1 MKFLYAD
8 TQDYVD
14 PGYDFLNDRNA
25 PGRKRYWDDQYAH
38 EMMSPAPYDGLL
50 VSMSAVRPAAGVSN
64 SKVRYSTAEQQR
76 FLREGAR
83 KFLRLNGQKFKDAMV
98 MGDCGAFA
106 YVEHPTPAY
115 APAEVVDFYADGGF
129 THGCSPDHIIFNC
142 DSSNPPAEDQDDDII
157 YRYNITL
164 ANAKEFLRLTN
175 EAGRPFEPLGA
186 VQGWSPKSMA
196 AAAKSLED
204 MGYRYLAIGGLV
216 PLKVE
221 QIHEVLTELRASIK
235 AETNIHLLGFAK
247 AERIHE
253 FTNYGITSFDSTSP
267 LIRAFKDAKSNY
279 YLENTTSKLDY
290 YTAIRIPQAIE
301 NPKLM
306 QGIKRGVLSAEALQ
320 EKEAIALQTLR
331 DYDKGLADYEATIS
345 ALANYLRLT
354 LSGSIASTEEL
365 EKEVAKSIRLITPTL
380 IDKPWKKCQCS
391 ICQSAGVETII
402 FRASNRNKRRG
413 FHNLGVYHRH
423 LQRTLEKARNDL
435 SI

>member
-14 PGYDFLNDRNA
+14 PEYDFINDRNA

-38 EMMSPAPYDGLL
+38 EMMTPVPYDGLL
-50 VSMSAVRPAAGVSN
+50 VSMSAVRPATGVSN

-83 KFLRLNGQKFKDAMV
+83 KFLRLDTPKFSDAMV

-115 APAEVVDFYADGGF
+115 SPAEVVDFYTDAGF
-129 THGCSPDHIIFNC
+129 THGCSPDHIIFSC
-142 DSSNPPAEDQDDDII
+142 DSSNPPTEKQTEDTI
-157 YRYNITL
+157 YRYKVTL
-164 ANAKEFLRLTN
+164 ENAREFLRLTN

-221 QIHEVLTELRASIK
+221 QIHEVLKELRATIK
-235 AETNIHLLGFAK
+235 PETNIHLLGFAK

-279 YLENTTSKLDY
+279 YLENASEKLDY

-306 QGIKRGVLSAEALQ
+306 QGIKRGVLHAEELQ
-320 EKEAIALQTLR
+320 EKEAVALKFMR
-331 DYDKGLADYEATIS
+331 EYDKGKADYESTVE
-345 ALANYLRLT
+345 ALADYLRLT
-354 LSGSIASTEEL
+354 LSGSITSTTEL
-365 EKEVAKSIRLITPTL
+365 EKEVAKSIRLISPTL

-391 ICQSAGVETII
+391 ICKSAGVETII

-423 LQRTLEKARNDL
+423 LQRTLEKSRNDL
-435 SI
+435 SV

>member
-83 KFLRLNGQKFKDAMV
+83 KFLRLTGQKFKDAMV

-279 YLENTTSKLDY
+279 YLENTTSKLNY

-345 ALANYLRLT
+345 ALTNYLRLT

-380 IDKPWKKCQCS
+380 IDKPWKICQCS

>member
-14 PGYDFLNDRNA
+14 PEYDFINDRNA

-38 EMMSPAPYDGLL
+38 EMMVPVPYDGLL
-50 VSMSAVRPAAGVSN
+50 VSMSAVRPAVGVSN

-83 KFLRLNGQKFKDAMV
+83 KFLRLDESKFRDSMV

-115 APAEVVDFYADGGF
+115 SPLEVLDFYTDAGF
-129 THGCSPDHIIFNC
+129 THGCSPDHIIFSC
-142 DSSNPPAEDQDDDII
+142 DSSNPTAESQSEDTI
-157 YRYNITL
+157 YRYNITQE
-164 ANAKEFLRLTN
+164 NAREFLRLTI

-196 AAAKSLED
+196 AAAKSLEE

-221 QIHEVLTELRASIK
+221 QIHEVLKEIRAAIK
-235 AETNIHLLGFAK
+235 PETNIHLLGFAK

-267 LIRAFKDAKSNY
+267 LIRAFKDAKANY
-279 YLENTTSKLDY
+279 YLENSTDKLDY

-301 NPKLM
+301 NPRLM
-306 QGIKRGVLSAEALQ
+306 QGIKRGVLSAEELQ
-320 EKEAIALQTLR
+320 LKEAIALKSLR
-331 DYDKGLADYEATIS
+331 EYDKGVISYELAVCALAD
-345 ALANYLRLT
+345 YLRLT
-354 LSGSIASTEEL
+354 LSGSITSATEL
-365 EKEVAKSIRLITPTL
+365 EKEVTKNIRLITPTL
-380 IDKPWKKCQCS
+380 IDKPWQKCQCS
-391 ICQSAGVETII
+391 ICKSAGVETII

-423 LQRTLEKARNDL
+423 LQRTLEKSRNDL

>member
-14 PGYDFLNDRNA
+14 PEYDFLNDRNA

-221 QIHEVLTELRASIK
+221 QIHEVLKELRASIK

-345 ALANYLRLT
+345 ALSNYLRLT

-365 EKEVAKSIRLITPTL
+365 EKEVAKSIRLIRPTL

>member
-14 PGYDFLNDRNA
+14 PEYDFLNDRNA

-50 VSMSAVRPAAGVSN
+50 VSMSAVRPAAGVAN

-142 DSSNPPAEDQDDDII
+142 DSSNPPAEDQDDDTI

-196 AAAKSLED
+196 AAAKSLEN

-221 QIHEVLTELRASIK
+221 QIHEVLKELRASIK

-301 NPKLM
+301 NSKLL
-306 QGIKRGVLSAEALQ
+306 QGIKRGILSAEALQ
-320 EKEAIALQTLR
+320 EKEAIALKTLR

-345 ALANYLRLT
+345 ALTDYLRLT
-354 LSGSIASTEEL
+354 LSGSTSSTEEL

>member
-14 PGYDFLNDRNA
+14 PEYDFINDRNA

-38 EMMSPAPYDGLL
+38 EMMTPVPYDGLL
-50 VSMSAVRPAAGVSN
+50 VSMSAVRPATGVSN

-83 KFLRLNGQKFKDAMV
+83 KFLRLDSPRFSDAMV

-115 APAEVVDFYADGGF
+115 SPAEVVDFYTDAGF
-129 THGCSPDHIIFNC
+129 THGCSPDHIIFSC
-142 DSSNPPAEDQDDDII
+142 DSSNPPTEKQTEDTI
-157 YRYNITL
+157 YRYKITME
-164 ANAKEFLRLTN
+164 NAREFLRLTN

-221 QIHEVLTELRASIK
+221 QIHEVLKELRATIK
-235 AETNIHLLGFAK
+235 PETNIHLLGFAK

-279 YLENTTSKLDY
+279 YLENASEKLDY

-306 QGIKRGVLSAEALQ
+306 QGIKRGVLHAEELQ
-320 EKEAIALQTLR
+320 EKEAVALKLMR
-331 DYDKGLADYEATIS
+331 EYDKGKADYEATIE
-345 ALANYLRLT
+345 ALADYLRLT
-354 LSGSIASTEEL
+354 LSGSITSTVEI

-391 ICQSAGVETII
+391 ICKSAGVETII

-423 LQRTLEKARNDL
+423 LQRTLEKSRNDL

>member
-83 KFLRLNGQKFKDAMV
+83 KFLRLNEEKFKDAMV

-221 QIHEVLTELRASIK
+221 QIHEVLTELRATIK

-320 EKEAIALQTLR
+320 EKEAVALQTLR

-345 ALANYLRLT
+345 ALSNYLRLT

-423 LQRTLEKARNDL
+423 LQRTLEKGKK
-435 SI
+435 

>member
-14 PGYDFLNDRNA
+14 PEYDFINDRNA

-38 EMMSPAPYDGLL
+38 EMMTPVPYDGLL
-50 VSMSAVRPAAGVSN
+50 VSMSAVRPAVGVSN

-83 KFLRLNGQKFKDAMV
+83 KFLRLDDPKFQNTMV

-142 DSSNPPAEDQDDDII
+142 DSSNPPAENQDDDII
-157 YRYNITL
+157 YRYNVTL
-164 ANAKEFLRLTN
+164 DNAREFLRLTN

-221 QIHEVLTELRASIK
+221 QIHEVLKELRATIK

-306 QGIKRGVLSAEALQ
+306 QGIKRGVLNAEALQ
-320 EKEAIALQTLR
+320 EKEAIALKTLR
-331 DYDKGLADYEATIS
+331 DYDKGVADYEATIS
-345 ALANYLRLT
+345 ALTNYLRLT
-354 LSGSIASTEEL
+354 LSGSITSAEEL
-365 EKEVAKSIRLITPTL
+365 EKEVAKSVRLITPTL

>member
-14 PGYDFLNDRNA
+14 PEYDFINDRNA

-38 EMMSPAPYDGLL
+38 EMMTPVPYDGLL
-50 VSMSAVRPAAGVSN
+50 VSMSAVRPATGVSN

-83 KFLRLNGQKFKDAMV
+83 KFLRLDSQRFSNAMV

-115 APAEVVDFYADGGF
+115 SPAEVVDFYTDAGF
-129 THGCSPDHIIFNC
+129 THGCSPDHIIFSC
-142 DSSNPPAEDQDDDII
+142 DSSNPPAENQTEDTI
-157 YRYNITL
+157 YRYEITL
-164 ANAKEFLRLTN
+164 ENAREFLRLTN

-196 AAAKSLED
+196 TAAKSLED

-221 QIHEVLTELRASIK
+221 QIHEVLKELRATIK
-235 AETNIHLLGFAK
+235 PETNIHLLGFAK

-279 YLENTTSKLDY
+279 YLENASEKLDY

-306 QGIKRGVLSAEALQ
+306 QGIKRGVLRAEELQ
-320 EKEAIALQTLR
+320 EKEAVALKTMR
-331 DYDKGLADYEATIS
+331 EYDKGTVDYEATIE
-345 ALANYLRLT
+345 ALTDYLRLT
-354 LSGSIASTEEL
+354 LSGSITSTTEL
-365 EKEVAKSIRLITPTL
+365 EKEVAKNIRLITPTL

-391 ICQSAGVETII
+391 ICMSAGVETII

-423 LQRTLEKARNDL
+423 LQRTLEKSRNDL
-435 SI
+435 SV

>member
-83 KFLRLNGQKFKDAMV
+83 KFLRLNEQKFKDAMV

-164 ANAKEFLRLTN
+164 ANAEEFLRLTN

-221 QIHEVLTELRASIK
+221 QIHEVLKELRASIK

-345 ALANYLRLT
+345 ALTNYLRLT
-354 LSGSIASTEEL
+354 LSGSFASTEEL

>member
-14 PGYDFLNDRNA
+14 PEYDFINDRNA

-38 EMMSPAPYDGLL
+38 EMMVPVPYDGLL
-50 VSMSAVRPAAGVSN
+50 VSMSAVRPAVGVSN

-83 KFLRLNGQKFKDAMV
+83 KFLRLDESKFRDSMV

-115 APAEVVDFYADGGF
+115 SPLEVVDFYTDAGF
-129 THGCSPDHIIFNC
+129 THGCSPDHIIFSC
-142 DSSNPPAEDQDDDII
+142 DSSNPTAESQSEDTI
-157 YRYNITL
+157 YRYNITQE
-164 ANAKEFLRLTN
+164 NAREFLRLTI

-196 AAAKSLED
+196 AAAKSLEE

-221 QIHEVLTELRASIK
+221 QIHEVLKELRAAIK
-235 AETNIHLLGFAK
+235 PETNIHLLGFAK

-267 LIRAFKDAKSNY
+267 LIRAFKDAKANY
-279 YLENTTSKLDY
+279 YLENSTDKLDY

-301 NPKLM
+301 NPRLM
-306 QGIKRGVLSAEALQ
+306 QGIKRGVLSAEELQ
-320 EKEAIALQTLR
+320 LKEAIALKSLR
-331 DYDKGLADYEATIS
+331 EYDKGIISYELAVCALAD
-345 ALANYLRLT
+345 YLRLT
-354 LSGSIASTEEL
+354 LSGSITSATEL
-365 EKEVAKSIRLITPTL
+365 EKEVTKNIRLITPTL
-380 IDKPWKKCQCS
+380 IDKPWQKCQCS
-391 ICQSAGVETII
+391 ICKSAGVETII

-423 LQRTLEKARNDL
+423 LQRTLEKSRNDL

>member
-14 PGYDFLNDRNA
+14 PEYDFINDRNA

-38 EMMSPAPYDGLL
+38 EMMTPVPYDGLL
-50 VSMSAVRPAAGVSN
+50 VSMSAVRPAVGVSN

-83 KFLRLNGQKFKDAMV
+83 KFLRLDEQKYNNTMV

-106 YVEHPTPAY
+106 YVEHPSPAY
-115 APAEVVDFYADGGF
+115 SPAEVVDFYTDGGF
-129 THGCSPDHIIFNC
+129 THGCSPDHIIFSC
-142 DSSNPPAEDQDDDII
+142 DSSNPPAESQTEDTLF
-157 YRYNITL
+157 RYNVTL
-164 ANAKEFLRLTN
+164 ENAREFLRLTN

-221 QIHEVLTELRASIK
+221 QIHEVLLELRATIK
-235 AETNIHLLGFAK
+235 PETNIHLLGFAK

-267 LIRAFKDAKSNY
+267 LIRAFKDAKANY
-279 YLENTTSKLDY
+279 YLENSTEKLDY
-290 YTAIRIPQAIE
+290 YTAIRIPRAIE
-301 NPKLM
+301 NPRLM
-306 QGIKRGVLSAEALQ
+306 QGIKRGILSAEELQ
-320 EKEAIALQTLR
+320 KKEAIALKTLR
-331 DYDKGLADYEATIS
+331 DYDKGHVDYET
-345 ALANYLRLT
+345 ALGAITDYLRLT
-354 LSGSIASTEEL
+354 LSGSITSEVEL
-365 EKEVAKSIRLITPTL
+365 EKEVTKSIRLITPTL

-391 ICQSAGVETII
+391 ICKSAGVETII

-423 LQRTLEKARNDL
+423 LQRTLEKSRNDL
-435 SI
+435 PI

>member
-14 PGYDFLNDRNA
+14 PEYDFLNDRNA

-83 KFLRLNGQKFKDAMV
+83 KFLRLSEQKFKDTMV

-164 ANAKEFLRLTN
+164 DNAKEFLRLTN

-196 AAAKSLED
+196 TAAKSLED

-221 QIHEVLTELRASIK
+221 QIHEVLKELRATIK

-279 YLENTTSKLDY
+279 YLENRTSKLDY

-306 QGIKRGVLSAEALQ
+306 QGIKRGILSAEALQ
-320 EKEAIALQTLR
+320 GKEAIALKTLR

-345 ALANYLRLT
+345 ALTNYLRLT
-354 LSGSIASTEEL
+354 LSGSISSTEEL

>member
-14 PGYDFLNDRNA
+14 PEYDFINDRNA

-38 EMMSPAPYDGLL
+38 EMMVPVPYDGLL
-50 VSMSAVRPAAGVSN
+50 VSMSAVRPAVGVSN

-83 KFLRLNGQKFKDAMV
+83 KFLRLDESKFRDSMV

-115 APAEVVDFYADGGF
+115 SPLEVVDFYTDAGF
-129 THGCSPDHIIFNC
+129 THGCSPDHIIFSC
-142 DSSNPPAEDQDDDII
+142 DSSNPTAESQSEDTI
-157 YRYNITL
+157 YRYNITQE
-164 ANAKEFLRLTN
+164 NAREFLRLTI

-221 QIHEVLTELRASIK
+221 QIHEVLKELRAAIK
-235 AETNIHLLGFAK
+235 PETNIHLLGFAK

-267 LIRAFKDAKSNY
+267 LIRAFKDAKANY
-279 YLENTTSKLDY
+279 YLENSTDKLDY

-301 NPKLM
+301 NPRLM
-306 QGIKRGVLSAEALQ
+306 QGIKRGVLSAEELQ
-320 EKEAIALQTLR
+320 LKEAIALKSLR
-331 DYDKGLADYEATIS
+331 EYDKGAISYELAVDALAD
-345 ALANYLRLT
+345 YLRLT
-354 LSGSIASTEEL
+354 LSGSITSATEL
-365 EKEVAKSIRLITPTL
+365 EKEVSKNIRLITPTL
-380 IDKPWKKCQCS
+380 IDKPWQKCQCS
-391 ICQSAGVETII
+391 ICKSVGVETII

-423 LQRTLEKARNDL
+423 LQRTLEKSRNDL

>member
-83 KFLRLNGQKFKDAMV
+83 KFLRLNEEKFKDAMV

-157 YRYNITL
+157 YRYNVTL
-164 ANAKEFLRLTN
+164 ANAREFLRLTN

-221 QIHEVLTELRASIK
+221 QIHEVLKELRATIK

-320 EKEAIALQTLR
+320 EKEAVALQTLR

-345 ALANYLRLT
+345 ALSNYLRLT

-365 EKEVAKSIRLITPTL
+365 EKEVAKSIRLIIPTL

>member
-14 PGYDFLNDRNA
+14 PEYDFINDRNA

-38 EMMSPAPYDGLL
+38 EMMVPVPYDGLL
-50 VSMSAVRPAAGVSN
+50 VSMSAVRPAVGVSN

-83 KFLRLNGQKFKDAMV
+83 KFLRLDESKFRDSMV

-115 APAEVVDFYADGGF
+115 SPLEVVDFYTDAGF
-129 THGCSPDHIIFNC
+129 THGCSPDHIIFSC
-142 DSSNPPAEDQDDDII
+142 DSSNPTAESQSEDTI
-157 YRYNITL
+157 YRYNITQE
-164 ANAKEFLRLTN
+164 NAREFLRLTI

-221 QIHEVLTELRASIK
+221 QIHEVLKELRAAIK
-235 AETNIHLLGFAK
+235 PETNIHLLGFAK

-267 LIRAFKDAKSNY
+267 LIRAFKDAKANY
-279 YLENTTSKLDY
+279 YLENSTDNLDY

-301 NPKLM
+301 NPRLM
-306 QGIKRGVLSAEALQ
+306 QGIKRGVLSAEELQ
-320 EKEAIALQTLR
+320 LKEAIALKSLR
-331 DYDKGLADYEATIS
+331 EYDKGIISYELAVCALAD
-345 ALANYLRLT
+345 YLRLT
-354 LSGSIASTEEL
+354 LSGSITSATEL
-365 EKEVAKSIRLITPTL
+365 EKEVAKNIRLITPTL
-380 IDKPWKKCQCS
+380 IDKPWQKCQCS
-391 ICQSAGVETII
+391 ICKSAGVETII

-423 LQRTLEKARNDL
+423 LQRTLEKSRNDL

>member
-142 DSSNPPAEDQDDDII
+142 DSSNPRAEDQDDDII

-221 QIHEVLTELRASIK
+221 QIHEVLKELRASIK

-345 ALANYLRLT
+345 ALTNYLRLT

>member
-14 PGYDFLNDRNA
+14 PGYDFINDRNA

-38 EMMSPAPYDGLL
+38 EMMTPVPYDGLL
-50 VSMSAVRPAAGVSN
+50 VSMSAVRPAVGVAN

-83 KFLRLNGQKFKDAMV
+83 KFLRLDDPKFKDSMV

-106 YVEHPTPAY
+106 YVDHPTPAY
-115 APAEVVDFYADGGF
+115 SPAEVVDFYTDGGF
-129 THGCSPDHIIFNC
+129 THGCSPDHIIFSC
-142 DSSNPPAEDQDDDII
+142 DSSNPPAESQPEDVLF
-157 YRYNITL
+157 RYEITL
-164 ANAKEFLRLTN
+164 ENAREFLRLTK
-175 EAGRPFEPLGA
+175 ESGSHFEPLGA

-196 AAAKSLED
+196 TAAKALED

-221 QIHEVLTELRASIK
+221 QIHEVLRELRETIK
-235 AETNIHLLGFAK
+235 PETNIHLLGFAK

-253 FTNYGITSFDSTSP
+253 FTGYGITSFDSTSP
-267 LIRAFKDAKSNY
+267 LIRAFKDAKANY
-279 YLENTTSKLDY
+279 YLDNHTEKLDY

-301 NPKLM
+301 NPRLM
-306 QGIKRGVLSAEALQ
+306 QGIKRGTLSAEELQ
-320 EKEAIALQTLR
+320 GKEAIALKAVR
-331 DYDKGLADYEATIS
+331 DYDKGLINYEET
-345 ALANYLRLT
+345 LAAIVDYLRLT
-354 LSGSIASTEEL
+354 LSDSISSEIEM
-365 EKEVAKSIRLITPTL
+365 EKEISKNIRLISPTL
-380 IDKPWKKCQCS
+380 KDKPWKKCQCS
-391 ICQSAGVETII
+391 ICSSAGIETII

-423 LQRTLEKARNDL
+423 LQKTLENSKNDL

>member
-83 KFLRLNGQKFKDAMV
+83 KFLRLNGQKFKDAMI

-175 EAGRPFEPLGA
+175 EAGRPFEPLGV

-345 ALANYLRLT
+345 ALTNYLRLT

>member
-14 PGYDFLNDRNA
+14 PEYDFINDRNA

-38 EMMSPAPYDGLL
+38 EMMVPVPYDGLL
-50 VSMSAVRPAAGVSN
+50 VSMSAVRPAVGVSN

-83 KFLRLNGQKFKDAMV
+83 KFLRLDESKFRDSMV

-115 APAEVVDFYADGGF
+115 SPLEVVDFYTDAGF
-129 THGCSPDHIIFNC
+129 THGCSPDHIIFSC
-142 DSSNPPAEDQDDDII
+142 DSSNPTAESQSEDTI
-157 YRYNITL
+157 YRYNITQE
-164 ANAKEFLRLTN
+164 NAREFLRLTI

-196 AAAKSLED
+196 AAAKSLEE

-221 QIHEVLTELRASIK
+221 QIHEVLKELRAAIK
-235 AETNIHLLGFAK
+235 PETNIHLLGFAK

-267 LIRAFKDAKSNY
+267 LIRAFKDAKANY
-279 YLENTTSKLDY
+279 YLENSTDNLDY

-301 NPKLM
+301 NPRLM
-306 QGIKRGVLSAEALQ
+306 QGIKRGVLSAEELQ
-320 EKEAIALQTLR
+320 LKEAIALKSLR
-331 DYDKGLADYEATIS
+331 EYDKGIISYELAVCALAD
-345 ALANYLRLT
+345 YLRLT
-354 LSGSIASTEEL
+354 LSGSITSATEL
-365 EKEVAKSIRLITPTL
+365 EKEVAKNIRLITPTL
-380 IDKPWKKCQCS
+380 IDKPWQKCQCS
-391 ICQSAGVETII
+391 ICKSAGVETII

-423 LQRTLEKARNDL
+423 LQRTLEKSRNDL

>member
-14 PGYDFLNDRNA
+14 PEYDFINDRNA

-38 EMMSPAPYDGLL
+38 EIMTPVPYDGLL
-50 VSMSAVRPAAGVSN
+50 VSMSAVRPATGVSN

-83 KFLRLNGQKFKDAMV
+83 KFLRLDSQRFSNAMV

-115 APAEVVDFYADGGF
+115 SPAEVVDFYTDAGF
-129 THGCSPDHIIFNC
+129 THGCSPDHIIFSC
-142 DSSNPPAEDQDDDII
+142 DSSNPPAENQTEDTI
-157 YRYNITL
+157 YRYEITL
-164 ANAKEFLRLTN
+164 ENAREFLRLTN

-196 AAAKSLED
+196 TAAKSLED

-221 QIHEVLTELRASIK
+221 QIHEVLKELRATIK
-235 AETNIHLLGFAK
+235 PETNIHLLGFAK

-279 YLENTTSKLDY
+279 YLENASEKLDY

-306 QGIKRGVLSAEALQ
+306 QGIKRGVLRAEELQ
-320 EKEAIALQTLR
+320 EKEAVALKIMR
-331 DYDKGLADYEATIS
+331 EYDKGTVDYEATIE
-345 ALANYLRLT
+345 ALTDYLRLT
-354 LSGSIASTEEL
+354 LSGSITSTTEL
-365 EKEVAKSIRLITPTL
+365 EKEVAKNIRLITPTL

-391 ICQSAGVETII
+391 ICMSAGVETII

-423 LQRTLEKARNDL
+423 LQRTLEKSRNDL
-435 SI
+435 SV

>member
-14 PGYDFLNDRNA
+14 PEYDFINDRNA

-38 EMMSPAPYDGLL
+38 EMMVPVPYDGLL
-50 VSMSAVRPAAGVSN
+50 VSMSAVRPATGVSN

-83 KFLRLNGQKFKDAMV
+83 KFLRLDDLRFKDTMV

-115 APAEVVDFYADGGF
+115 SPIEVVDFYADAGF
-129 THGCSPDHIIFNC
+129 THGCSPDHIIFSC
-142 DSSNPPAEDQDDDII
+142 DSSNPPAKSQTEDTI

-164 ANAKEFLRLTN
+164 ENAREFLRLTID
-175 EAGRPFEPLGA
+175 AGRPFEPLGA

-196 AAAKSLED
+196 AAAKSLEE

-216 PLKVE
+216 PLRVE
-221 QIHEVLTELRASIK
+221 QIHEVLKELRATIK
-235 AETNIHLLGFAK
+235 PETNIHLLGFAK

-253 FTNYGITSFDSTSP
+253 FTHYGITSFDSTSP
-267 LIRAFKDAKSNY
+267 LIRAFKDAKANY
-279 YLENTTSKLDY
+279 YLENSTEKLDY

-301 NPKLM
+301 NPRLM
-306 QGIKRGVLSAEALQ
+306 QGIKRGVLSAEELQ
-320 EKEAIALQTLR
+320 NKEAIALKSLR
-331 DYDKGLADYEATIS
+331 DYDKGIIGYEVALDSLAD
-345 ALANYLRLT
+345 YLRLT
-354 LSGSIASTEEL
+354 LSGSITSTTEL
-365 EKEVAKSIRLITPTL
+365 EKEVTKSIRLITPTL

-391 ICQSAGVETII
+391 ICKSAGVETII

-423 LQRTLEKARNDL
+423 LQRTLEKSRNDL
-435 SI
+435 PI